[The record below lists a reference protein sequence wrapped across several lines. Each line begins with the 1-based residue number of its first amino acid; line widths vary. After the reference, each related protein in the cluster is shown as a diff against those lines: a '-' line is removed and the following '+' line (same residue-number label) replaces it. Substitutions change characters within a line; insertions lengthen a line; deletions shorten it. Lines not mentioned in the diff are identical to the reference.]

1 MTDVQQHAKNST
13 AATLAR
19 LERLSGRFPVLSS
32 ENRQHYEELLICL
45 LEHYRP
51 RNFLGERLIKYLADE
66 EWETSRY
73 KRHKILLIE
82 RRFRARLAFQ
92 AYREEAAKENKAA
105 LANKLA
111 EHRGQFVLPEEALE
125 GVVAE
130 VDAMLLRP
138 AEELEH
144 ARALEVGIVYFEHLD
159 RLLNTA
165 IVRRNAILAE
175 IDRYD
180 YSFDP
185 APTLTA
191 LVEEVHESGYGPQ
204 CKAQASEA
212 HGKELPLPPLV
223 PNQEGNA

>member
-13 AATLAR
+13 AAKLAR
-19 LERLSGRFPVLSS
+19 LERLSSRFPVLSS

-66 EWETSRY
+66 EWEISRY

-92 AYREEAAKENKAA
+92 AYREKAAKEDKAA
-105 LANKLA
+105 LANT

-144 ARALEVGIVYFEHLD
+144 ARALEVASVYFAYLD
-159 RLLNTA
+159 RLLNAA

-191 LVEEVHESGYGPQ
+191 LVEEVHESG
-204 CKAQASEA
+204 
-212 HGKELPLPPLV
+212 ELPLPPLV
-223 PNQEGNA
+223 PNQEANA